1 MTPGRTQILIGS
13 QHLLRNCLPVVAFAN
28 ASRNAIGGEGG
39 IRYAKTAEM
48 PIYKGL

>member
-1 MTPGRTQILIGS
+1 VWYKMRYKRRGFAVDIS
-13 QHLLRNCLPVVAFAN
+13 LR
-28 ASRNAIGGEGG
+28 ASYTSGFCKKNGGEGG